1 MERMSIKYFVNNNS
15 LGPDRNISS
24 VGFEEIPPNTSYP
37 TLNHSAGYYF
47 NPDKGRILTEYQ
59 LIYIT
64 EGEGVLETRSGGV
77 FTIKRG
83 MIFVL
88 FRANGIPIILIIK
101 QVGVIIGSAFAVE
114 VDSWMTNEYCS
125 KESPVFKV
133 GINDEIVSL
142 FRKAIDVANEE
153 PTLYQRVLS
162 GLVTYLVALMC
173 SIDKNLQVEND
184 DFSSKIDYACVLMK
198 ELIDQPSFYARD
210 CQKSR
215 YGIFSFSKVV

>member
-88 FRANGIPIILIIK
+88 FPGERSEEHTSEL
-101 QVGVIIGSAFAVE
+101 Q
-114 VDSWMTNEYCS
+114 
-125 KESPVFKV
+125 
-133 GINDEIVSL
+133 SL
-142 FRKAIDVANEE
+142 
-153 PTLYQRVLS
+153 
-162 GLVTYLVALMC
+162 
-173 SIDKNLQVEND
+173 
-184 DFSSKIDYACVLMK
+184 
-198 ELIDQPSFYARD
+198 
-210 CQKSR
+210 
-215 YGIFSFSKVV
+215 

>member
-77 FTIKRG
+77 FTIK
-83 MIFVL
+83 I
-88 FRANGIPIILIIK
+88 
-101 QVGVIIGSAFAVE
+101 VGLLQMPCI
-114 VDSWMTNEYCS
+114 
-125 KESPVFKV
+125 
-133 GINDEIVSL
+133 
-142 FRKAIDVANEE
+142 KAIGKSKF
-153 PTLYQRVLS
+153 LI
-162 GLVTYLVALMC
+162 G
-173 SIDKNLQVEND
+173 ND
-184 DFSSKIDYACVLMK
+184 LATV
-198 ELIDQPSFYARD
+198 
-210 CQKSR
+210 
-215 YGIFSFSKVV
+215 

>member
-1 MERMSIKYFVNNNS
+1 MIQSRIRSIW
-15 LGPDRNISS
+15 G
-24 VGFEEIPPNTSYP
+24 
-37 TLNHSAGYYF
+37 
-47 NPDKGRILTEYQ
+47 
-59 LIYIT
+59 
-64 EGEGVLETRSGGV
+64 
-77 FTIKRG
+77 
-83 MIFVL
+83 
-88 FRANGIPIILIIK
+88 
-101 QVGVIIGSAFAVE
+101 
-114 VDSWMTNEYCS
+114 

-198 ELIDQPSFYARD
+198 ELIDQPVSMQEIAKKAGMGYSLFRKLFKEQKNYAPVQYFQNLKI
-210 CQKSR
+210 QKAIELLTTTTTIPVKEIAYRLDFESPA
-215 YGIFSFSKVV
+215 YFSARFKKQTGKSPIEYREEFRIK

>member
-88 FRANGIPIILIIK
+88 FPGEWHNL
-101 QVGVIIGSAFAVE
+101 
-114 VDSWMTNEYCS
+114 
-125 KESPVFKV
+125 
-133 GINDEIVSL
+133 
-142 FRKAIDVANEE
+142 
-153 PTLYQRVLS
+153 LS
-162 GLVTYLVALMC
+162 
-173 SIDKNLQVEND
+173 
-184 DFSSKIDYACVLMK
+184 
-198 ELIDQPSFYARD
+198 
-210 CQKSR
+210 
-215 YGIFSFSKVV
+215 

>member
-88 FRANGIPIILIIK
+88 FPGEWHTYYPNYQTGWSHYW
-101 QVGVIIGSAFAVE
+101 IGFCGQE

-125 KESPVFKV
+125 KESPLT
-133 GINDEIVSL
+133 IH
-142 FRKAIDVANEE
+142 
-153 PTLYQRVLS
+153 
-162 GLVTYLVALMC
+162 
-173 SIDKNLQVEND
+173 
-184 DFSSKIDYACVLMK
+184 SKIN
-198 ELIDQPSFYARD
+198 
-210 CQKSR
+210 
-215 YGIFSFSKVV
+215 

>member
-88 FRANGIPIILIIK
+88 FRANGTPIILIIK
-101 QVGVIIGSAFAVE
+101 QVGVIIGSAFAV
-114 VDSWMTNEYCS
+114 
-125 KESPVFKV
+125 
-133 GINDEIVSL
+133 
-142 FRKAIDVANEE
+142 RK
-153 PTLYQRVLS
+153 
-162 GLVTYLVALMC
+162 
-173 SIDKNLQVEND
+173 
-184 DFSSKIDYACVLMK
+184 
-198 ELIDQPSFYARD
+198 LIA
-210 CQKSR
+210 
-215 YGIFSFSKVV
+215 G